1 MKHIRNLALLMI
13 AVLVISS
20 CSLFNVDVDTTFSG
34 DMDINVEE
42 SMAKAA
48 ADGIHFIETVTIDP
62 KNEDVEPYLD
72 KIDEVGV
79 NNVTAEVTYV
89 SEENVTILKGGIVT
103 ITAPGKD
110 DALYELQEEWDIVLN
125 AKFPLY
131 DQDGFYGEISAILQQ
146 LQPITIEMDA
156 YSSVSGVT
164 IGLKF
169 NIDATVSGSIF

>member
-1 MKHIRNLALLMI
+1 MKHIKKLAFLMI
-13 AVLVISS
+13 VVLAMTS
-20 CSLFNVDVDTTFSG
+20 CDMFNVDVDTTFSG

-79 NNVTAEVTYV
+79 SNVTATVTYV
-89 SEENVTILKGGIVT
+89 SEDNVKILKGGIVT
-103 ITAPGKD
+103 ITAPGKK
-110 DALYELQEEWDIVLN
+110 DAQYMLEEEWDIVQDASFSLT
-125 AKFPLY
+125 
-131 DQDGFYGEISAILQQ
+131 DQDGFYGEISAILKQME
-146 LQPITIEMDA
+146 PITIVMDA
-156 YSSVSGVT
+156 YSSVSGVS

-169 NIDATVSGSIF
+169 NIDATVTGGIF